1 MGFPL
6 ARGGEREREEV
17 RSRHEEGVWI
27 DNKVGTFLKPRGARP
42 IKKSNF
48 IRNLG
53 WGVVILD

>member
-27 DNKVGTFLKPRGARP
+27 DNKVGTFLKPRGVRP
-42 IKKSNF
+42 IKKKA
-48 IRNLG
+48 
-53 WGVVILD
+53 ILSGIWAGG